1 MRITVLSNN
10 VDPAARILAIGLIN
24 GELKLYDSQTGQI
37 HETAELPHIISDP
50 TMPGGFIAGHNLFPH
65 IADCQSAHAS
75 TPGFVAQ
82 IAGVKRHL
90 LRGSKR
96 VAIGVFLPYMVGFR
110 DPNRH
115 RKARYFHCMEFT
127 ELFGP
132 GVSRD
137 ILEVVAIARKSLQVL
152 SERGVSRWTPTKG
165 GLAARMLKASP
176 EWEQGRHGAP
186 RFVNDIGRL
195 HLPGNHYGLGIPTKE
210 VIRRALYL
218 DQDGA
223 HHAAAAAAPIPHPHH
238 IRERGNAHALSEGSI
253 KPWAHNS
260 SPLLRELQ
268 DEHYG
273 LFACLL
279 TVGNVPNSLRHM
291 VPRWMQQAGTRV
303 VYLHSN
309 EWWYL
314 TLQWVQL
321 NYVVCAWTSTV
332 KDPAIPEYARWAKEA
347 AKDFRP
353 LKPTLLAA
361 YGMLAVKHDNVSVT
375 YWGGPNV
382 ATRGMRTAI
391 PVAGHMRELQWRREA
406 DAKGPSTAHVIAR
419 GIIEA
424 ETRLR
429 SLQYAWELHSA
440 GLRVLSVYVDG
451 IMVEGDSVPLV
462 PPGWSVKTGLTDL
475 MFYAPNS
482 YVSMEEEKLP
492 GIPKDD
498 LDRRRSA
505 RSLPAVVRHREK
517 VGK

>member
-1 MRITVLSNN
+1 MCEVSP
-10 VDPAARILAIGLIN
+10 DARIIALGRIN
-24 GELKLYDSQTGQI
+24 GQAKLFDSHTGQI
-37 HETAELPHIISDP
+37 HEPQELAHLIFDP
-50 TMPGGFIAGHNLFPH
+50 TLPGGYIAGHNLFPL

-90 LRGSKR
+90 LRGTKR

-127 ELFGP
+127 ELFSGK
-132 GVSRD
+132 VSSD
-137 ILEVVAIARKSLQVL
+137 LLEVVATAKQCLQVL
-152 SERGVSRWTPTKG
+152 QSRGVTRWTPSKG

-176 EWEQGRHGAP
+176 EWEKGRHGAP

-195 HLPGNHYGLGIPTKE
+195 HLPGNHYGLGVPTKQI
-210 VIRRALYL
+210 VKRALYL

-223 HHAAAAAAPIPHPHH
+223 HHAAAMTAPIPHPHH
-238 IRERGNAHALSEGSI
+238 IRERGNAHALAEGKI
-253 KPWAHNS
+253 TPWAASN
-260 SPLLRELQ
+260 SPLLAELQ
-268 DEHYG
+268 SEHYG
-273 LFACLL
+273 LFAALV
-279 TVGNVPNSLRHM
+279 TIGNVPNKLAHM
-291 VPRWMQQAGTRV
+291 VPKWMQLPGTRI

-321 NYVVCAWTSTV
+321 NYVVAAWTATV
-332 KDPAIPEYARWAKEA
+332 KDPAIPEYAEWAKQQA
-347 AKDFRP
+347 ADFRP

-375 YWGGPNV
+375 YWGGPDV
-382 ATRGMRTAI
+382 AQKGLKTSI
-391 PVAGHMRELQWRREA
+391 PVAGAMRELQWVRQP
-406 DAKGPSTAHVIAR
+406 DAKGPSTAHVVAR

-429 SLQYAWELHSA
+429 SLRYAWELHYA

-451 IMVEGDSVPLV
+451 IMVEGDRVPLL
-462 PPGWSVKTGLTDL
+462 PPGWSVKTQLTDL
-475 MFYAPNS
+475 MFYASNS
-482 YVSMEEEKLP
+482 YVSREEEKLP

-498 LDRRRSA
+498 RDRRRQA
-505 RSLPAVVRHREK
+505 RSLPALVRARERAL
-517 VGK
+517 